1 MHSNLI
7 GLKSG
12 WIFTNHLINTKK
24 IRPKMSNPSEDH
36 DSSNIV
42 EQPSEEGVENI
53 SIDAK
58 TSSIIAGVI
67 RREIRAIEFSGPL
80 PHPKI
85 LEGYERVLPG
95 SADRILSMAE
105 NEGEHRRTIEKTI
118 VKTDI
123 IRSYLGLGSGFII
136 ALVGLGGSIYLA
148 MNDKPVASGIMSA
161 GTVTGLVAVFVVG
174 EKPRKAQIDNIDD
187 KSEEE

>member
-1 MHSNLI
+1 M
-7 GLKSG
+7 
-12 WIFTNHLINTKK
+12 
-24 IRPKMSNPSEDH
+24 PNPSEEQ
-36 DSSNIV
+36 DSSDIV
-42 EQPSEEGVENI
+42 KQPSEEGVENI

-80 PHPKI
+80 PHPEI

-136 ALVGLGGSIYLA
+136 ALVGLGGSIYLGI
-148 MNDKPVASGIMSA
+148 NDKPWASGIMGA
-161 GTVTGLVAVFVVG
+161 GTVTGLVTVFVVG
-174 EKPRKAQIDNIDD
+174 EKPRKTQVDKIDD
-187 KSEEE
+187 KGEEE

>member
-1 MHSNLI
+1 M
-7 GLKSG
+7 
-12 WIFTNHLINTKK
+12 
-24 IRPKMSNPSEDH
+24 PNPSEEQ
-36 DSSNIV
+36 DSSDIV
-42 EQPSEEGVENI
+42 KQPSEEGVENI

-80 PHPKI
+80 PHPEI

-174 EKPRKAQIDNIDD
+174 EKPRKTQVDKIDD
-187 KSEEE
+187 KGEEE